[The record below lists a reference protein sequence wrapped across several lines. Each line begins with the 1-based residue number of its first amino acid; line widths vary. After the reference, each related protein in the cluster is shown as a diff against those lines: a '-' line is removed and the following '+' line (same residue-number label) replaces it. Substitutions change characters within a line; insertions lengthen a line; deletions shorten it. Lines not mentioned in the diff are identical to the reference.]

1 MATATSLQIG
11 WRQLKLCVNAP
22 YQLPP
27 PPTGTQF
34 VTIWTYALWTLAR
47 PSHRIFF
54 MQILA
59 VGGMIL

>member
-1 MATATSLQIG
+1 MATVTSLQIG

-34 VTIWTYALWTLAR
+34 VTIWTYGTGAFESDDQFQERMSVSIVPL
-47 PSHRIFF
+47 
-54 MQILA
+54 
-59 VGGMIL
+59 